1 MTYFSCL
8 LVTSVLQEMLRPPG
22 TGFSTSIMGEDGP
35 GNYKSSRKFQVNNTF
50 PTKLCQKLCC
60 LLKTDRKYPVKPFE
74 VKTLENKS
82 QKINKITVASNMRCM
97 LYIKTLTGGL
107 VHQVVL
113 VGVDV
118 VADGGHHHAVVPARL
133 ELVET
138 EAGVLHQDT
147 PAVPVESLQLVVSD
161 LNNAWCQHS
170 ALSRCPGN

>member
-1 MTYFSCL
+1 MALAIINRQESFKLIKLFL
-8 LVTSVLQEMLRPPG
+8 LNFARNYVT
-22 TGFSTSIMGEDGP
+22 
-35 GNYKSSRKFQVNNTF
+35 
-50 PTKLCQKLCC
+50 

-74 VKTLENKS
+74 VKTLENK
-82 QKINKITVASNMRCM
+82 ITAASNIIRFCC
-97 LYIKTLTGGL
+97 IKLTGGL
-107 VHQVVL
+107 VHQIIL

-147 PAVPVESLQLVVSD
+147 PAVPVESLQLVVSY

-170 ALSRCPGN
+170 ALSRCSGNCEMFNVVSQVRSSVSQIDCL

>member
-1 MTYFSCL
+1 
-8 LVTSVLQEMLRPPG
+8 
-22 TGFSTSIMGEDGP
+22 MGEDGP
-35 GNYKSSRKFQVNNTF
+35 DNYKSSRKFQINKTF

-74 VKTLENKS
+74 VKTLEN
-82 QKINKITVASNMRCM
+82 NITVASNIISFCC
-97 LYIKTLTGGL
+97 TELTGGL
-107 VHQVVL
+107 VHQIIL

-147 PAVPVESLQLVVSD
+147 PAVPVESLQLMVSD
-161 LNNAWCQHS
+161 LNNMSCQQMARKLRNVQCHQSGPVAVHLS
-170 ALSRCPGN
+170 AKLIVMFAMLTR